1 MIQAR
6 SFQSMVL
13 TLQEFWAGQGC
24 VMLQGY
30 DLEMGAGT
38 SSPFTALYALTQKP
52 WKAAFVQPCRRPSD
66 GRYGENPN
74 RVQKYHQFQVILKPA
89 PEDVQDLLLRSYECL
104 GIDTQKHDIRFVED
118 DWENPSL
125 GAAGLGWEVWL
136 DGMEVTQFTY
146 FQQMGGIACSP
157 VSAEITYG
165 LERIALFLQ
174 NKDSFFDLA
183 WNNPDSDAPYTWG
196 DVALRG
202 EQQFSAWCFEH
213 APVSGLMQHF
223 EDALTW
229 GALALEKQL
238 VLPAYD
244 YVIQA
249 NHIFNILDARGAISV
264 AQRAENIAR
273 IRHLASA
280 CCAAWIRDQSL
291 TKESDQTL
299 ANGDEKVV
307 EIKGHFTQDS

>member
-1 MIQAR
+1 MVFMSKAN

-13 TLQEFWAGQGC
+13 TLQEFWANQGC
-24 VMLQGY
+24 LMLQGY

-38 SSPFTALYALTQKP
+38 SSPFTSLHALTPDP
-52 WKAAFVQPCRRPSD
+52 WKAAFVQLCRRPGD
-66 GRYGENPN
+66 GRYGNNPN

-89 PEDVQDLLLRSYECL
+89 PKDVQNLLLHSYAIL
-104 GIDTQKHDIRFVED
+104 GIDTSQHDIRFVED

-146 FQQMGGIACSP
+146 FQQMGGIECP
-157 VSAEITYG
+157 VVSAEITYG

-174 NKDSFFDLA
+174 NKSSFFDLA
-183 WNNPDSDAPYTWG
+183 WNDPDAHPAYTWG

-202 EQQFSAWCFEH
+202 EQEFSAWYFDH
-213 APVSGLMQHF
+213 APIEGLLRHF
-223 EDALTW
+223 EDALSW
-229 GALALEKQL
+229 GAMALEKNL
-238 VLPAYD
+238 ILPAYD

-249 NHIFNILDARGAISV
+249 NHVFNVLDARGAIGV

-280 CCAAWIRDQSL
+280 CCHSWVGRHRD
-291 TKESDQTL
+291 L
-299 ANGDEKVV
+299 AEPGHAV
-307 EIKGHFTQDS
+307 ETMDHFTQDS